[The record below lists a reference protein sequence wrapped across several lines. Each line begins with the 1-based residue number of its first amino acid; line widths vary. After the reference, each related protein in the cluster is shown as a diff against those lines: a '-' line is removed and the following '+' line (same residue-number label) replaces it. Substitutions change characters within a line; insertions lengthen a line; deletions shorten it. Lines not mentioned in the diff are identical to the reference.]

1 MAPIPGN
8 VPNETV
14 LACDSEHH
22 EFNLAIK
29 VRPTMNWHGP
39 RIAIPARKKRVKKA
53 VAEVTQIVNQD
64 KMKPSVER
72 RDK

>member
-1 MAPIPGN
+1 MAPIPGY

-14 LACDSEHH
+14 LTCDSEHH

-29 VRPTMNWHGP
+29 VRATMNWHGP

-53 VAEVTQIVNQD
+53 VAEITKIVNQD
-64 KMKPSVER
+64 KIKPSVER